1 MDNPGKPKMLLSPV
15 DEIGGTDLRC
25 CLGRALFLHGGPEM
39 RAVDRESFVGARH
52 GRAQAGAAI
61 GIGL

>member
-1 MDNPGKPKMLLSPV
+1 MLLSPV
-15 DEIGGTDLRC
+15 DEMGGADLRC
-25 CLGRALFLHGGPEM
+25 CLGRALFLRGGPEM